1 MLECWGGGEEA
12 GWLERRE
19 EEDGGGT
26 ADDEDLVGVERTR
39 HLLRGTQ
46 TWELLQG

>member
-1 MLECWGGGEEA
+1 MFECWGGGEEV

-26 ADDEDLVGVERTR
+26 VDDEDFVGVERTR
-39 HLLRGTQ
+39 YLFRGT
-46 TWELLQG
+46 